1 MIQCKVAKTISLSS
15 EPDIILSAMLE
26 QLLCTSNV
34 AVSCFRH
41 FRVKT
46 NAKPENVSVKDL
58 QCLTSRFAQSKKPLD
73 KSGFQIPRSGLV
85 LCLGSRSSTQKQGF
99 QPSEGTNELGFQL
112 FVVQCNSPKLS
123 PSCSISENELN
134 QTLSIVWLKFPNVVS
149 DLEATGTPVLT
160 SGIGG

>member
-1 MIQCKVAKTISLSS
+1 MRDATLIQCKVAKTISLSS

-85 LCLGSRSSTQKQGF
+85 LCSGSRSSTQKQRF
-99 QPSEGTNELGFQL
+99 QLSEGTSGSGLERFVVGCSSPELGQ
-112 FVVQCNSPKLS
+112 
-123 PSCSISENELN
+123 
-134 QTLSIVWLKFPNVVS
+134 
-149 DLEATGTPVLT
+149 
-160 SGIGG
+160 

>member
-1 MIQCKVAKTISLSS
+1 MRDATLIQCKVAKTISLSS

-85 LCLGSRSSTQKQGF
+85 LCTGSRSSTQKQGF
-99 QPSEGTNELGFQL
+99 QPLKRTSESEFQL
-112 FVVQCNSPKLS
+112 FVVRCSSPKLS
-123 PSCSISENELN
+123 PSCSIGENELN
-134 QTLSIVWLKFPNVVS
+134 QTLSIVWLKFPHVVS
-149 DLEATGTPVLT
+149 NPKATGTPI
-160 SGIGG
+160 SP

>member
-1 MIQCKVAKTISLSS
+1 MRDATLIQCKVAKTISLSS
-15 EPDIILSAMLE
+15 ELDTILSAMLE

-85 LCLGSRSSTQKQGF
+85 LCTGSRSSTKKQGL
-99 QPSEGTNELGFQL
+99 QPTQGTSESGFHL
-112 FVVQCNSPKLS
+112 IVVECNSPKLAS
-123 PSCSISENELN
+123 LV
-134 QTLSIVWLKFPNVVS
+134 VWVK
-149 DLEATGTPVLT
+149 
-160 SGIGG
+160 IH